1 LDECDGL
8 PHRDKDIEK
17 LLSEIHHNKREHL
30 IVPPISS
37 AASLVESAL
46 ERKDSKHQT
55 SSSSSNEH
63 TTKKGVKLK
72 KKGQRK
78 QRPRSFVLS
87 NGNSRNSVL
96 NAELTQKLATLKKT
110 RSGSDPVTVE
120 MGKEI
125 FLEFSFSFFG
135 FVLYGIFP
143 NQCQKTTLRV
153 YLISLDS
160 PRPFY
165 LNFRNFL
172 GVSF

>member
-1 LDECDGL
+1 MAFFSHHTFSFHSGLDECDGL

-120 MGKEI
+120 MGKI
-125 FLEFSFSFFG
+125 LKFSLDFSFSFLCLFCTR
-135 FVLYGIFP
+135 F
-143 NQCQKTTLRV
+143 
-153 YLISLDS
+153 
-160 PRPFY
+160 
-165 LNFRNFL
+165 FRINIKRQHYDF
-172 GVSF
+172 S